1 MDSIIIAVIVM
12 FVYHT
17 YNAYVCYYKYVK
29 KKNIIFNEALY
40 QKYDINNL
48 VSHAKALIELNK
60 SRERIFDSQPVD
72 QVIVNLAALRHNE
85 QPLTNPEIQIVEG
98 ILLANGYSFYEI

>member
-1 MDSIIIAVIVM
+1 MDSIIIAVMVM

-60 SRERIFDSQPVD
+60 TS
-72 QVIVNLAALRHNE
+72 QVIVNLAALRHGE

-98 ILLANGYSFYEI
+98 IILANGYSFYEI